1 MRTWERKKNA
11 KANKDEVKENRK
23 GRKTERKEVCA
34 VNSIVLMLTS
44 IIHNKVFT
52 WYRISLYVDKQVR
65 LIYYL
70 ISLASCYTSY
80 TLKICSLV

>member
-52 WYRISLYVDKQVR
+52 WYRISLYVDK
-65 LIYYL
+65 
-70 ISLASCYTSY
+70 TSKVNI
-80 TLKICSLV
+80 LFN